1 MKVIPLFTV
10 MAMSLAAGLI
20 PLYADTLYA
29 ENITITGTI
38 QQPPLTSGDKSVILP
53 ITIPNVLSVLGITG
67 VNAKNLRYYYY
78 SKKGY
83 YVIADKGIHDTTNA
97 TTLINLYAIN
107 PSTGVNWDVTKSK
120 NISSGD
126 QDGALNDSLSGTSFV
141 TINNP
146 AGLEIV
152 QFIAQGS
159 INSVTT
165 VMSGK
170 IIDKY

>member
-20 PLYADTLYA
+20 PLHADTLYA

-38 QQPPLTSGDKSVILP
+38 QQPPVTSGDNSIILP

-67 VNAKNLRYYYY
+67 VDPKKLRYYYDADNDFY
-78 SKKGY
+78 A
-83 YVIADKGIHDTTNA
+83 IANKGIHDSTKA
-97 TTLINLYAIN
+97 TTFIKLYQING
-107 PSTGVNWDVTKSK
+107 STGVEWDVTKSK
-120 NISSGD
+120 TILGGD
-126 QDGALNDSLSGTSFV
+126 QDIVLDSNLAGTSFA